1 MRGHE
6 EIVRMRLEGIAPEA
20 IFINDFPCQTDWWE
34 NDDHCTV
41 CTFGEPIKTLDMRF
55 CVGMVVSICSDSEKR
70 SKELFEACKG
80 AGARVIASSHHQV
93 GKLAWQQDGW
103 TTVWQR

>member
-1 MRGHE
+1 MKGHE
-6 EIVRMRLEGIAPEA
+6 EIIRMRFDGKAPSI

-34 NDDHCTV
+34 NDDYCTV

-55 CVGMVVSICSDSEKR
+55 CVGLVVSICSTSEKR
-70 SKELFEACKG
+70 AKELFEACKG
-80 AGARVIASSHHQV
+80 ARVIASSHHKV

-103 TTVWQR
+103 TKIWQRS